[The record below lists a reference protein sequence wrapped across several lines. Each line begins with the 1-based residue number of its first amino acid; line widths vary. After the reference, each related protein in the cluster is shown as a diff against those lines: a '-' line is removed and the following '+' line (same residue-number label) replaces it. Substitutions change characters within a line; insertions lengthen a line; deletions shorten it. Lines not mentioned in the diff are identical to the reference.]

1 MKPLISLHDY
11 GRPWKLFTLACG
23 IVLLI
28 AGSYWQPAPDWD
40 VPISLIMGVG
50 TYFCAPVSTRIVARR
65 RWKLL
70 PLALFLLWLCVDG
83 VYWAYWSWRN
93 PEALAQMHEANAFAS
108 TFLYLLCGMIWLHD
122 DPLRELLVRR

>member
-1 MKPLISLHDY
+1 MKLLISLHDY

-23 IVLLI
+23 IALLI

-40 VPISLIMGVG
+40 IPISLLMGVG

-93 PEALAQMHEANAFAS
+93 PEALAQMRSHPRSCICCAA
-108 TFLYLLCGMIWLHD
+108 
-122 DPLRELLVRR
+122 

>member
-1 MKPLISLHDY
+1 MEPLISLHDY
-11 GRPWKLFTLACG
+11 GRLSA
-23 IVLLI
+23 
-28 AGSYWQPAPDWD
+28 
-40 VPISLIMGVG
+40 G

-93 PEALAQMHEANAFAS
+93 PEALAQMREANAFAS
-108 TFLYLLCGMIWLHD
+108 TFLYLLCGMIWLHH
-122 DPLRELLVRR
+122 DPFAKCWCSVR

>member
-1 MKPLISLHDY
+1 MQ
-11 GRPWKLFTLACG
+11 A
-23 IVLLI
+23 
-28 AGSYWQPAPDWD
+28 APDWD

-93 PEALAQMHEANAFAS
+93 QRLHRAMPSAAYSTTAKYCDSTAS
-108 TFLYLLCGMIWLHD
+108 VSQT
-122 DPLRELLVRR
+122 

>member
-83 VYWAYWSWRN
+83 VYWVYWSWRN
-93 PEALAQMHEANAFAS
+93 PEALAQMREANAFAS

-122 DPLRELLVRR
+122 GPLRELLVRR

>member
-28 AGSYWQPAPDWD
+28 AGSYWQPALDWD

-93 PEALAQMHEANAFAS
+93 PEALAQMREGNAFAS
-108 TFLYLLCGMIWLHD
+108 TFLYLLYDG
-122 DPLRELLVRR
+122 PLRELLVRR